1 LQLNISVRLQAPTT
15 NQVQGLI
22 TNTAMD
28 ELMQD
33 VPVEL
38 EIQLRK
44 KQSMKRRFTPNTSA
58 VTRRNVKKKKHV

>member
-1 LQLNISVRLQAPTT
+1 MPARPLA
-15 NQVQGLI
+15 NQVQEASNSTL
-22 TNTAMD
+22 MD

-44 KQSMKRRFTPNTSA
+44 KLL
-58 VTRRNVKKKKHV
+58 